1 MSAQLPTEH
10 ALCRCYRVSRFI
22 VREAMS
28 MLSAAGPMRRAPAR
42 WRRNCRTRLADR
54 ERIARVLDAELMRRT
69 SAEWMPCRTFAV

>member
-1 MSAQLPTEH
+1 MGAQLPTEH

-22 VREAMS
+22 FREARS
-28 MLSAAGPMRRAPAR
+28 MLSAAGPVRRAPAR

-54 ERIARVLDAELMRRT
+54 ERITQVLDAELMRRT

>member
-1 MSAQLPTEH
+1 MGAQLPTEH

-28 MLSAAGPMRRAPAR
+28 MLSAAGPVRRAPAR

-54 ERIARVLDAELMRRT
+54 ERIAQVLDAELMRRT